1 MKALTQ
7 YLLTMATLALFST
20 LTNDVLAQQTSV
32 ASMTIRATVVES
44 ATLKALNDLRFQGT
58 SVSESGSVLH
68 ASAGAARFD
77 FGGTDA
83 SNISI
88 TLSGPE
94 VLEDED
100 GNSVVF
106 SPVLR
111 VGDSMT
117 NMNSPYGTNIQL
129 KSPENGYSGR
139 ASVWVEGTLEAASDK
154 PVLAIEGRYLVSA
167 VYN

>member
-1 MKALTQ
+1 MKTLTQ
-7 YLLTMATLALFST
+7 YLRIMATLALFST
-20 LTNDVLAQQTSV
+20 LTNNVFAQQTTL

-44 ATLKALNDLRFQGT
+44 ASLKTVNDLRFQEST
-58 SVSESGSVLH
+58 VSESGTVLH
-68 ASAGAARFD
+68 TSTGAARFD

-100 GNSVVF
+100 GNSVFF

-117 NMNSPYGTNIQL
+117 NMNSSYGTNIQL
-129 KSPENGYSGR
+129 KSTENGYSGR